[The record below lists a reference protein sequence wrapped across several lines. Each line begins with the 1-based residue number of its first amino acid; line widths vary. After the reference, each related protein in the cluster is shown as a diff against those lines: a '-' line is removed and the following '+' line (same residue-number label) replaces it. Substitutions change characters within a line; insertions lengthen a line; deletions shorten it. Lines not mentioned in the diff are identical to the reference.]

1 MSNQTS
7 THFDPTSLLIIKT
20 EVDNSLQLVESAVN
34 SLFEDRTLPFGIDD
48 ALLHLQQ
55 CCKVLNLIDM
65 PQLAK
70 LADYSSELMQK
81 IMQNPEDIRTSDVI
95 ALTEGTTMLKRY
107 IEFTCLREVNVT
119 EFLFDTTNTIELA
132 LGKPVT
138 HEGHA
143 LLSSLETSLATL
155 NVEAV
160 DSITASQYVQKLY
173 KISLDKFLSQT
184 ESDANFDA
192 FKQVGHHLAQLSIDT
207 PSQKYWH
214 LVYHALQLVPSEAYA
229 QSRFRTLIQLET
241 NIDAF
246 LANPAQFEPTLEA
259 YANVTHM
266 CLCQESDTASRIR
279 QHLNIEREV
288 YTHSEL
294 QNLSRHLYGP
304 DLETI
309 QVVSKL
315 VIEQLIEVRNDI
327 EFNYQDM
334 SEEKVENN
342 KTKLIDLAH
351 VFQVLNLD
359 EPYLALK
366 NQAENLN
373 SDSIRSNQEYV
384 QQLMNTILN
393 AMNAIGILER
403 NHTSD
408 RLQMHI
414 NNPQIS
420 LDRLDNAYDV
430 LLMETKAL
438 VDLSSQTLVQYI
450 SEPETTDLEAIPS
463 ILKEISGAMLFLN
476 NKSGNEALLNC
487 SIFMENE
494 IPKDKKFNIAQIQ
507 RTLDV
512 LASVDLLIENIQSKQ
527 PILQKMFHIAL
538 QSSQNLKA
546 VV

>member
-7 THFDPTSLLIIKT
+7 KHFDPTSLLIIKT
-20 EVDNSLQLVESAVN
+20 EVDNSLQLVESAVS

-65 PQLAK
+65 PHLAQ

-81 IMQNPEDIRTSDVI
+81 IMQNPEDIRTTDVV

-107 IEFTCLREVNVT
+107 IEFTCLREVNVP
-119 EFLFDTTNTIELA
+119 EFLLDTINTLELA
-132 LGKPVT
+132 LNKPLT
-138 HEGHA
+138 QEGHT
-143 LLSSLETSLATL
+143 LVATL
-155 NVEAV
+155 KTDLPNINVDPVEAI
-160 DSITASQYVQKLY
+160 SSSRYVQTLY
-173 KISLDKFLSQT
+173 KVSLDKFLSHTQT
-184 ESDANFDA
+184 ETDFAA
-192 FKQVGHHLAQLSIDT
+192 FQQVGHQLAQLSNGT

-214 LVYHALQLVPSEAYA
+214 LVYHALQLVPSIAHV
-229 QSRFRTLIQLET
+229 QSRLRTLIQLET

-246 LANPAQFEPTLEA
+246 LANTSLFEPSSSDF
-259 YANVTHM
+259 ANIIHM
-266 CLCQESDTASRIR
+266 CLSQESSTASHIR
-279 QHLNIEREV
+279 EHLHLEDEV
-288 YTHSEL
+288 YTHTIL
-294 QNLSRHLYGP
+294 QELSRHLYGP

-334 SEEKVENN
+334 SEEKVESNRV
-342 KTKLIDLAH
+342 KLKDLAN
-351 VFQVLNLD
+351 VFQLLNLD

-366 NQAENLN
+366 NHAENLN

-393 AMNAIGILER
+393 AMNSIGILER

-430 LLMETKAL
+430 LLSETKAL
-438 VDLSSQTLVQYI
+438 VDLCSQTLVQYI
-450 SEPETTDLEAIPS
+450 TEPDVTDLEAIPS
-463 ILKEISGAMLFLN
+463 ILKEMSGAMLFLN
-476 NKSGNEALLNC
+476 NKVGHDALLNC
-487 SIFMENE
+487 SVFLENE
-494 IPKDKKFNIAQIQ
+494 IPKEKGFNNAQIQ
-507 RTLDV
+507 RILDV
-512 LASVDLLIENIQSKQ
+512 VASVDLLIENIQSKQ
-527 PILQKMFHIAL
+527 PILKKMFHIAL
-538 QSSQNLKA
+538 ESSQNLKA
-546 VV
+546 VA